1 MTTISHAASGTPH
14 ASTPLPLST
23 CCATNRSPLRPLDGR
38 SEEKPPRPLPKLC
51 PHCTATT
58 IVRRR
63 DTAAFEHRLRH
74 RVQQAESLTKRG
86 EERPPGPPSTPRTL
100 YRHCTDTTYHA
111 ASSMLHMGTP
121 PPLNTKCPRVRRGE
135 ASEAALAA
143 TVAETARPWSARGA
157 ERQPRPPSPP
167 LKPSYP
173 FCMNATARIPP
184 MRRAAHS
191 TRDRRPLERL
201 LRHRVQHT
209 EPFDR
214 ARRGEAAE
222 AALAAAE
229 AVPPAH
235 EYCRPHG
242 EQE

>member
-38 SEEKPPRPLPKLC
+38 SEEKPPRALPKLC

-74 RVQQAESLTKRG
+74 RVQQAESLTKLG
-86 EERPPGPPSTPRTL
+86 EERLPGPPSLPRTL

-121 PPLNTKCPRVRRGE
+121 PPLNTLCARVRRGE

-157 ERQPRPPSPP
+157 ERQP
-167 LKPSYP
+167 
-173 FCMNATARIPP
+173 
-184 MRRAAHS
+184 S
-191 TRDRRPLERL
+191 TP
-201 LRHRVQHT
+201 
-209 EPFDR
+209 
-214 ARRGEAAE
+214 
-222 AALAAAE
+222 
-229 AVPPAH
+229 
-235 EYCRPHG
+235 
-242 EQE
+242 